1 MKMKQ
6 VSAPRR
12 RVAAI
17 HDISGFG
24 KCSLTVALPILSAAG
39 IETACMPTAVL
50 STHTGDFEGFTYRD
64 LTSDLTPFG
73 EHWAS
78 LGMRFNAIYTGFLG
92 SPDQAAV
99 ISRFIDR
106 FQDGKTLVCVD
117 PAMADGGKL
126 YKVFDEGMIPAMR
139 SLSAK
144 ADVLMPNMTEAAFL
158 LDTPYREGPYEPGM
172 IARMAK
178 ALSALGPRQVVLTG
192 VYFDEKQLGCACY
205 DAKTDEVTMVL
216 GKHIPKHFHGTGD
229 VFASFLIAA
238 LLNGYDLKA
247 AADFA
252 VTLTRESI
260 EATVAIGT
268 DPREGVAF
276 EDVLSRMMTMLAE
289 KRSA

>member
-1 MKMKQ
+1 METKQ

-50 STHTGDFEGFTYRD
+50 STHTGDFRGFTYRD
-64 LTSDLTPFG
+64 LTSDLASFG
-73 EHWAS
+73 NHWAS

-92 SPDQAAV
+92 SPKQASL
-99 ISRFIDR
+99 ISAFIDR

-126 YKVFDEGMIPAMR
+126 YKVFDGTMIDAMR
-139 SLSAK
+139 RLAAK

-158 LDTPYREGPYEPGM
+158 LGEPYHDGPYDQAAIQKMVRGL
-172 IARMAK
+172 ADLGAK
-178 ALSALGPRQVVLTG
+178 QVVLTG
-192 VYFDEKQLGCACY
+192 VHYDERELGCACY
-205 DAKTDEVTMVL
+205 DARTGVFHDVL
-216 GKHIPKHFHGTGD
+216 GQYIPKHFHGTGD
-229 VFASFLIAA
+229 VFASFLVAA
-238 LLNGYDLKA
+238 LLNGYALDDA
-247 AADFA
+247 ARFA
-252 VTLTRESI
+252 VTLTCLAI
-260 EATVAIGT
+260 EKTIAVGT

-276 EDVLSRMMTMLAE
+276 EDVLPQMMAMLAE
-289 KRSA
+289 KRAQ

>member
-1 MKMKQ
+1 MKTKQ
-6 VSAPRR
+6 VSAPRC

-64 LTSDLTPFG
+64 LTPDLPAFG
-73 EHWAS
+73 NHWAS

-92 SPDQAAV
+92 SPAQASL
-99 ISRFIDR
+99 ISDLIDR

-126 YKVFDEGMIPAMR
+126 YKVFDDEMILAMR
-139 SLSAK
+139 SLAAK

-158 LDTPYREGPYEPGM
+158 LSEPYLEGPYDAATVESMVKGL
-172 IARMAK
+172 AD
-178 ALSALGPRQVVLTG
+178 LGPKQVVLTG
-192 VYFDEKQLGCACY
+192 VYHNESDLGCACY
-205 DAKTDEVTMVL
+205 DADTGEIRDVL
-216 GKHIPKHFHGTGD
+216 GKYIPKRFHGTGD

-238 LLNGYDLKA
+238 LLNGYALNDA
-247 AADFA
+247 ARFA
-252 VTLTRESI
+252 VTLTCLSI
-260 EATVAIGT
+260 EKTVAAGT

-276 EDVLSRMMTMLAE
+276 EDVLPTMMAMLAE
-289 KRSA
+289 KRSI